1 MKTFASILSAAL
13 LLWSAAACSPAG
25 EQSAPVSDPP
35 HLEKRGEATQLIVK
49 GKPFLALSGELAG
62 SSATSALYMEQFWP
76 KFREAGLNTLLAT
89 VYWEQLEPE
98 EGKYDFSRVDDM
110 IRQARA
116 NDMHLVFLW
125 FASWKNG
132 ITSHIPLWMKENQQ
146 KYALAET
153 AAGKSVSILS
163 TFCEANRDADA
174 RAFAALLGHIREVD
188 AAQQTVLMIQIENEM
203 GLHGDTRDHCAA
215 AEKAF
220 SGPVPAAL
228 TEYLVKNRETLLPE
242 TRTAWE
248 KAGAR
253 TSGNWEE
260 IFGKGDY
267 TDELFMAW
275 HYASYIEKV
284 AAAGKAAYPIPFFVN
299 AWLVQPEDR
308 HPGTY
313 PSGGP
318 QAQNHDLWRA
328 AAPSVDI
335 LSPDMYLA
343 DFPGILRRY
352 MRGGNPGFIPES
364 RDGLKGASNA
374 AFLFGEMRGIGY
386 SPMGVERLIQRE
398 NFAPL
403 TDFYRTVER
412 MMDPITEHQA
422 AGTIRASWLNGDDPA
437 ASYKAGDYIPI
448 ITSET
453 LQMGGYDICIQLNQA
468 VSRFS
473 QSPLYC
479 GYAMVMQESDN
490 EFTVIGSNV
499 SVAFKPSDGKGFTG
513 LGRVAEMVWHDGAWE
528 VSRWLNGDDVQLR
541 YDILQSIDEGFSSQ
555 GLRFSGA
562 SPQVI
567 RVRLYHY
574 D

>member
-1 MKTFASILSAAL
+1 MRSIHLAILAAAC
-13 LLWSAAACSPAG
+13 LWGAAACSPAPQAQ
-25 EQSAPVSDPP
+25 EPVSDPP
-35 HLEKRGEATQLIVK
+35 HLERRGEATQLIVH
-49 GKPFLALSGELAG
+49 GKPFLALAGELAG
-62 SSATSALYMEQFWP
+62 SSATSARYMEPFWP
-76 KFREAGLNTLLAT
+76 EFRKAGLNTLLAT

-98 EGKYDFSRVDDM
+98 EGKFDFTRVDDL
-110 IRQARA
+110 IREARK

-132 ITSHIPLWMKENQQ
+132 MTSHIPLWMKENQQ

-153 AAGKSVSILS
+153 KEGKSVSILS

-188 AAQQTVLMIQIENEM
+188 AREQTVLMIQIENEM
-203 GLHGDTRDHCAA
+203 GLHGNTRDHSAA
-215 AEKAF
+215 AEAAF
-220 SGPVPAAL
+220 NGPVPAQL
-228 TEYLVKNRETLLPE
+228 TDYLAKNRANLIPE
-242 TRTAWE
+242 FREAWE

-253 TSGNWEE
+253 TSGTWEQV
-260 IFGKGDY
+260 FGKGDY

-284 AAAGKAAYPIPFFVN
+284 AAAGKEAYPIPYFVN

-318 QAQNHDLWRA
+318 QAQNHDIWRC
-328 AAPSVDI
+328 AAPHVDI

-386 SPMGVERLIQRE
+386 SPMGVERMLERE
-398 NFAPL
+398 SFVPMGA
-403 TDFYRTVER
+403 FYKTMER
-412 MMDPITEHQA
+412 MMDKVTEHQA
-422 AGTIRASWLNGDDPA
+422 AGTIRAAWLNGDDPA

-448 ITSET
+448 ITEKT
-453 LQMGGYDICIQLNQA
+453 LRMGDYDVVVKLNTA
-468 VSRFS
+468 TRFN
-473 QSPLYC
+473 QTPNFA
-479 GYAMVMQESDN
+479 GYAMVMQDSAK
-490 EFTVIGSNV
+490 EFTVVGANV
-499 SVAFKPSDGKGFTG
+499 SVAFKPADGKGFTG
-513 LGRVAEMVWHDGAWE
+513 LGRVEEMVWNGEAWE
-528 VSRWLNGDDVQLR
+528 ASRWLNGDDVQLR

-555 GLRFSGA
+555 GLRFTGT

-567 RVRLYHY
+567 KVRLYHY

>member
-1 MKTFASILSAAL
+1 MRSIHLAILAAAC
-13 LLWSAAACSPAG
+13 LWGAAACSPAPQAQ
-25 EQSAPVSDPP
+25 EPVSDPP
-35 HLEKRGEATQLIVK
+35 HLERRGEATQLIVH
-49 GKPFLALSGELAG
+49 GKPFLALAGELAG
-62 SSATSALYMEQFWP
+62 SSATSARYMEPFWP
-76 KFREAGLNTLLAT
+76 EFRKAGLNTLLAT

-98 EGKYDFSRVDDM
+98 EGKFDFTRVDDL
-110 IRQARA
+110 IREARK

-132 ITSHIPLWMKENQQ
+132 MTSHIPLWMKENQQ

-153 AAGKSVSILS
+153 KEGKSVSILS

-188 AAQQTVLMIQIENEM
+188 AREQTVLMIQIENEM
-203 GLHGDTRDHCAA
+203 GLHGNTRDHSAA
-215 AEKAF
+215 AEAAF
-220 SGPVPAAL
+220 NGPVPAQL
-228 TEYLVKNRETLLPE
+228 TDYLTKNRANLIPE
-242 TRTAWE
+242 FREAWE

-253 TSGNWEE
+253 TSGTWEQV
-260 IFGKGDY
+260 FGKGDY

-284 AAAGKAAYPIPFFVN
+284 AAAGKEAYPIPYFVN

-318 QAQNHDLWRA
+318 QAQNHDIWRC
-328 AAPSVDI
+328 AAPHVDI

-386 SPMGVERLIQRE
+386 SPMGVERMLERE
-398 NFAPL
+398 SFVPMGE
-403 TDFYRTVER
+403 FYKTMER
-412 MMDPITEHQA
+412 MMDKVTEHQA
-422 AGTIRASWLNGDDPA
+422 AGTIRAAWLNGDDPA

-448 ITSET
+448 ITEKT
-453 LQMGGYDICIQLNQA
+453 LRMGDYDVVVKLNTA
-468 VSRFS
+468 TRFN
-473 QSPLYC
+473 QTPNFA
-479 GYAMVMQESDN
+479 GYAMVMQDSAK
-490 EFTVIGSNV
+490 EFTVVGANV
-499 SVAFKPSDGKGFTG
+499 SVAFKPADGKGFTG
-513 LGRVAEMVWHDGAWE
+513 LGRVEEMVWNGEAWE
-528 VSRWLNGDDVQLR
+528 ASRWLNGDDVQLR

-555 GLRFSGA
+555 GLRFTGT

-567 RVRLYHY
+567 KVRLYHY

>member
-1 MKTFASILSAAL
+1 MRSIHLAVLTAAC
-13 LLWSAAACSPAG
+13 LWGAAACSPAPQAQ
-25 EQSAPVSDPP
+25 EPVSDPP
-35 HLEKRGEATQLIVK
+35 HLERRGEATQLIVH
-49 GKPFLALSGELAG
+49 GKPFLALAGELAG
-62 SSATSALYMEQFWP
+62 SSATSARYMEPFWP
-76 KFREAGLNTLLAT
+76 EFRKAGLNTLLAT

-98 EGKYDFSRVDDM
+98 EGKFDFTRVDDL
-110 IRQARA
+110 IREARK

-132 ITSHIPLWMKENQQ
+132 MTSHIPLWMKENQQ

-153 AAGKSVSILS
+153 KEGKSVSILS

-188 AAQQTVLMIQIENEM
+188 AREQTVLMIQIENEM
-203 GLHGDTRDHCAA
+203 GLHGNTRDHSAA
-215 AEKAF
+215 AEAAF
-220 SGPVPAAL
+220 NGPVPAQL
-228 TEYLVKNRETLLPE
+228 TDYLTKNRANLIPE
-242 TRTAWE
+242 FREAWE

-253 TSGNWEE
+253 TSGTWEQV
-260 IFGKGDY
+260 FGKGDY

-284 AAAGKAAYPIPFFVN
+284 AAAGKEAYPIPYFVN

-318 QAQNHDLWRA
+318 QAQNHDIWRC
-328 AAPSVDI
+328 AAPHVDI

-352 MRGGNPGFIPES
+352 MRGGNPGFIPEP

-386 SPMGVERLIQRE
+386 SPMGVERMLERE
-398 NFAPL
+398 SFVPMGA
-403 TDFYRTVER
+403 FYKTMER
-412 MMDPITEHQA
+412 MMDKVTEHQA
-422 AGTIRASWLNGDDPA
+422 AGTIRAAWLNGDDPA

-448 ITSET
+448 ITEKT
-453 LQMGGYDICIQLNQA
+453 LRMGDYDVVVKLNTA
-468 VSRFS
+468 TRFN
-473 QSPLYC
+473 QTPNFA
-479 GYAMVMQESDN
+479 GYAMVMQDSAK
-490 EFTVIGSNV
+490 EFTVVGANV
-499 SVAFKPSDGKGFTG
+499 SVAFKPADGKGFTG
-513 LGRVAEMVWHDGAWE
+513 LGRVEEMVWNGEAWE
-528 VSRWLNGDDVQLR
+528 AARWLNGDDVQLR

-555 GLRFSGA
+555 GLRFTA
-562 SPQVI
+562 TSPQVI
-567 RVRLYHY
+567 KVRLYHY

>member
-1 MKTFASILSAAL
+1 MKSIPSVILTAAAL
-13 LLWSAAACSPAG
+13 CLAAACNPAPQTQ
-25 EQSAPVSDPP
+25 EPAFEPP
-35 HLEKRGEATQLIVK
+35 HLEQRGQATQLIVK
-49 GKPFLALSGELAG
+49 GRPFLALSGELAG

-76 KFREAGLNTLLAT
+76 GFRQAGLNTLLAT

-98 EGKYDFSRVDDM
+98 EGKFDFTRVDDM
-110 IRQARA
+110 IREARK

-132 ITSHIPLWMKENQQ
+132 MTSHIPLWMKENQQ

-153 AAGKSVSILS
+153 AEGKSVSILS

-188 AAQQTVLMIQIENEM
+188 AQEQTVLMIQIENEM
-203 GLHGDTRDHCAA
+203 GLHGNTRDHSAA
-215 AEKAF
+215 AEAAF

-228 TEYLVKNRETLLPE
+228 IDYMVKNRDRLIPE
-242 TRTAWE
+242 FRAAWE

-253 TSGNWEE
+253 TAGNWEQV
-260 IFGKGDY
+260 FGKGDY

-284 AAAGKAAYPIPFFVN
+284 AAAGKEAYPIPYFVN

-318 QAQNHDLWRA
+318 QAQNHDVWRC
-328 AAPSVDI
+328 AAPHVDI

-386 SPMGVERLIQRE
+386 SPMGVERMLERE
-398 NFAPL
+398 SFVPL
-403 TDFYRTVER
+403 KEFYQTVER
-412 MMDPITEHQA
+412 MMDKVTDHQA
-422 AGTIRASWLNGDDPA
+422 AGTIRAVWLNGDDPA

-448 ITSET
+448 ITDET
-453 LQMGGYDICIQLNQA
+453 IRMGDYDIKVTLNTA
-468 VSRFS
+468 TRFNTAPNYS
-473 QSPLYC
+473 
-479 GYAMVMQESDN
+479 GYAMVMQDSPN
-490 EFTVIGSNV
+490 EFTVVGANV
-499 SVAFKPSDGKGFTG
+499 SVAFKPADGKGFTG
-513 LGRVAEMVWHDGAWE
+513 LGRVEERVWQDGAWE
-528 VSRWLNGDDVQLR
+528 TSRWLNGDDVQLR

-555 GLRFSGA
+555 GLRFNGT

-567 RVRLYHY
+567 KVRLYHY

>member
-1 MKTFASILSAAL
+1 MKSIRLFVLTAVC
-13 LLWSAAACSPAG
+13 LWAAAACNP
-25 EQSAPVSDPP
+25 APVSQEPAAEPP
-35 HLEKRGEATQLIVK
+35 HLERRGEATQLIVK

-62 SSATSALYMEQFWP
+62 SSATSARYMEQFWP
-76 KFREAGLNTLLAT
+76 EFRKAGLNTLLAT

-98 EGKYDFSRVDDM
+98 EGKFDFTRVDDM
-110 IRQARA
+110 IREARK

-188 AAQQTVLMIQIENEM
+188 AQEQTVLMIQIENEM
-203 GLHGDTRDHCAA
+203 GLHGNTRDHSAA
-215 AEKAF
+215 AEAAF
-220 SGPVPAAL
+220 NGPVPAAL
-228 TEYLVKNRETLLPE
+228 TEYMVQNRERLIPE
-242 TRTAWE
+242 FREAWE

-253 TSGNWEE
+253 TSGNWEQV
-260 IFGKGDY
+260 FGKGDY

-284 AAAGKAAYPIPFFVN
+284 AAAGKEAYPIPFFVN
-299 AWLVQPEDR
+299 AWLVQPEDI

-318 QAQNHDLWRA
+318 QAQNHDVWRC
-328 AAPSVDI
+328 AAPHVDI

-386 SPMGVERLIQRE
+386 SPMGVERMLERE
-398 NFAPL
+398 SFVPL
-403 TDFYRTVER
+403 REFYQTMER
-412 MMDPITEHQA
+412 MMDKVTDHQA
-422 AGTIRASWLNGDDPA
+422 AGTIRAVWLNGDDPA

-448 ITSET
+448 ITEKT
-453 LQMGGYDICIQLNQA
+453 IRMGDYDILVKLNTATRFNQA
-468 VSRFS
+468 AN
-473 QSPLYC
+473 YA
-479 GYAMVMQESDN
+479 GYAMVMQDSAN
-490 EFTVIGSNV
+490 EFTLVGGNV
-499 SVAFKPSDGKGFTG
+499 SVAFKPADGKGFTG
-513 LGRVAEMVWHDGAWE
+513 LGRVEEQVWADGAWE
-528 VSRWLNGDDVQLR
+528 TSRWLNGDDVQLR

-555 GLRFSGA
+555 GLRFNGT

-567 RVRLYHY
+567 KVRLYHY

>member
-1 MKTFASILSAAL
+1 MQRTTLAIL
-13 LLWSAAACSPAG
+13 AAACLWGAAACGPAP
-25 EQSAPVSDPP
+25 ETLAPAADPP
-35 HLEKRGEATQLIVK
+35 HLEKRGEATQLIVH
-49 GKPFLALSGELAG
+49 GQPFLALAGELAG
-62 SSATSALYMEQFWP
+62 SSATSARYMEPFWP
-76 KFREAGLNTLLAT
+76 EFRKAGLNTLLAT

-98 EGKYDFSRVDDM
+98 EGKYDFTRVDDL
-110 IRQARA
+110 IHQARA

-188 AAQQTVLMIQIENEM
+188 AQQQTVLMIQIENEM
-203 GLHGDTRDHCAA
+203 GLHGNTRDHSAA
-215 AEKAF
+215 AEAAF

-228 TEYLVKNRETLLPE
+228 TDYLVQNRERLIPE
-242 TRTAWE
+242 FREAWE

-253 TSGNWEE
+253 TSGNWEQV
-260 IFGKGDY
+260 FGKGDY

-284 AAAGKAAYPIPFFVN
+284 AAAGKEAYPIPFFVN
-299 AWLVQPEDR
+299 AWLVQPEDI

-318 QAQNHDLWRA
+318 QAQNHDVWRC
-328 AAPSVDI
+328 AAPHVDI

-352 MRGGNPGFIPES
+352 MRSGNPGFIPES

-386 SPMGVERLIQRE
+386 SPMGVERMLQRDS
-398 NFAPL
+398 FVPL
-403 TDFYRTVER
+403 KEFYQTVEH
-412 MMDPITEHQA
+412 MMGKITDHQA
-422 AGTIRASWLNGDDPA
+422 AGTIRAVWLNGDDPA

-448 ITSET
+448 ITEKT
-453 LQMGGYDICIQLNQA
+453 IRMGDYDILVKLYTATRFNQA
-468 VSRFS
+468 AN
-473 QSPLYC
+473 YT
-479 GYAMVMQESDN
+479 GYAMVMQDAAN
-490 EFTVIGSNV
+490 EFTLVGGNV
-499 SVAFKPSDGKGFTG
+499 SVAFKPADGKGFTG
-513 LGRVAEMVWHDGAWE
+513 LGRVEEMVWADGAWE
-528 VSRWLNGDDVQLR
+528 ASRWLNGDDVQLR

-555 GLRFSGA
+555 GLRFNGT

-567 RVRLYHY
+567 KVRLYHY

>member
-1 MKTFASILSAAL
+1 MRRITLCFLGAAC
-13 LLWSAAACSPAG
+13 LWGIAACS
-25 EQSAPVSDPP
+25 SAPVVQENLTEPP
-35 HLEKRGEATQLIVK
+35 HLEQRGEATQLIVH

-76 KFREAGLNTLLAT
+76 EFRKAGLNTLLAT

-98 EGKYDFSRVDDM
+98 EGKFDFTRVDDL

-132 ITSHIPLWMKENQQ
+132 MTSHIPLWMKENQQ

-188 AAQQTVLMIQIENEM
+188 AREQTVIMIQIENEM
-203 GLHGDTRDHCAA
+203 GLHGNTRDHSAA
-215 AEKAF
+215 AEAAF
-220 SGPVPAAL
+220 SGPVPAQLIDYMVA
-228 TEYLVKNRETLLPE
+228 NRDRLIPE
-242 TRTAWE
+242 FRTAWE

-253 TSGNWEE
+253 TSGNWEQV
-260 IFGKGDY
+260 FGKGDY

-284 AAAGKAAYPIPFFVN
+284 AAAGKEAYPIPYFVN
-299 AWLVQPEDR
+299 AWLVQPEDI

-318 QAQNHDLWRA
+318 QAQNHDVWRC
-328 AAPSVDI
+328 AAPHVDI
-335 LSPDMYLA
+335 LAPDMYLA

-352 MRGGNPGFIPES
+352 MRGGNPGFVPES

-374 AFLFGEMRGIGY
+374 AFLLGEMRGIGY
-386 SPMGVERLIQRE
+386 SPMGVERMLQRE
-398 NFAPL
+398 SFVPFGE
-403 TDFYRTVER
+403 FYRIVER
-412 MMDPITEHQA
+412 MMDTITEHQA
-422 AGTIRASWLNGDDPA
+422 AGTIRAAWLNGEDPT
-437 ASYKAGDYIPI
+437 ASYKAGDYVPI
-448 ITSET
+448 VTTET
-453 LQMGGYDICIQLNQA
+453 LRMGGQDVVVTLNSP
-468 VSRFS
+468 VTRFGTN
-473 QSPLYC
+473 PNYC

-490 EFTVIGSNV
+490 EFTVVGANV
-499 SVAFKPSDGKGFTG
+499 SVAFKPADGKGFTG
-513 LGRVAEMVWHDGAWE
+513 LGRVEEKVWVDGAWQT
-528 VSRWLNGDDVQLR
+528 SRWLNGDDVQLR

-555 GLRFSGA
+555 GLRFSAA

>member
-1 MKTFASILSAAL
+1 MKSIHLAILAAAC
-13 LLWSAAACSPAG
+13 LWGAAACSPAPQAQ
-25 EQSAPVSDPP
+25 EPVSDPP
-35 HLEKRGEATQLIVK
+35 HLERRGEATQLIVH
-49 GKPFLALSGELAG
+49 GKPFLALAGELAG
-62 SSATSALYMEQFWP
+62 SSATSARYMEPFWP
-76 KFREAGLNTLLAT
+76 EFRKAGLNTLLAT

-98 EGKYDFSRVDDM
+98 EGKFDFTRVDDL
-110 IRQARA
+110 IREARK

-132 ITSHIPLWMKENQQ
+132 MTSHIPLWMKENQQ

-153 AAGKSVSILS
+153 KEGKSVSILS

-188 AAQQTVLMIQIENEM
+188 AREQTVLMIQIENEM
-203 GLHGDTRDHCAA
+203 GLHGNTRDHSAA
-215 AEKAF
+215 AEAAF
-220 SGPVPAAL
+220 NGPVPAQL
-228 TEYLVKNRETLLPE
+228 TDYLVKNRANLIPE
-242 TRTAWE
+242 FREAWE

-253 TSGNWEE
+253 TSGTWEQV
-260 IFGKGDY
+260 FGKGDY

-284 AAAGKAAYPIPFFVN
+284 AAAGKEAYPIPYFVN

-318 QAQNHDLWRA
+318 QAQNHDIWRC
-328 AAPSVDI
+328 AAPHVDI

-386 SPMGVERLIQRE
+386 SPMGVERMLERE
-398 NFAPL
+398 SFVPMGE
-403 TDFYRTVER
+403 FYKTMER
-412 MMDPITEHQA
+412 MMDKVTEHQA
-422 AGTIRASWLNGDDPA
+422 AGTIRAAWLNGDDPA

-448 ITSET
+448 ITEKT
-453 LQMGGYDICIQLNQA
+453 LRMGDYDVVVKLNTA
-468 VSRFS
+468 TRFN
-473 QSPLYC
+473 QTPNFA
-479 GYAMVMQESDN
+479 GYAMVMQDSAK
-490 EFTVIGSNV
+490 EFTVVGANV
-499 SVAFKPSDGKGFTG
+499 SVAFKPADGKGFTG
-513 LGRVAEMVWHDGAWE
+513 LGRVEEMVWNGEAWE
-528 VSRWLNGDDVQLR
+528 ASRWLNGDDVQLR

-555 GLRFSGA
+555 GLRFTA
-562 SPQVI
+562 TSPQVI
-567 RVRLYHY
+567 KVRLYHY

>member
-1 MKTFASILSAAL
+1 MRSIHLAILAAAC
-13 LLWSAAACSPAG
+13 LWGAAACSPAPQAQ
-25 EQSAPVSDPP
+25 EPVSDPP
-35 HLEKRGEATQLIVK
+35 HLERRGEATQLIVH
-49 GKPFLALSGELAG
+49 GKPFLALAGELAG
-62 SSATSALYMEQFWP
+62 SSATSARYMEPFWP
-76 KFREAGLNTLLAT
+76 EFRKAGLNTLLAT

-98 EGKYDFSRVDDM
+98 EGKFDFTRVDDL
-110 IRQARA
+110 IREARK

-132 ITSHIPLWMKENQQ
+132 MTSHIPLWMKENQQ

-153 AAGKSVSILS
+153 KEGKSVSILS

-188 AAQQTVLMIQIENEM
+188 AREQTVLMIQIENEM
-203 GLHGDTRDHCAA
+203 GLHGNTRDHSAA
-215 AEKAF
+215 AEAAF
-220 SGPVPAAL
+220 NGPVPAQL
-228 TEYLVKNRETLLPE
+228 TDYLTKNRANLIPE
-242 TRTAWE
+242 FREAWE

-253 TSGNWEE
+253 TSGTWEQV
-260 IFGKGDY
+260 FGKGDY

-284 AAAGKAAYPIPFFVN
+284 AAAGKEAYPIPYFVN

-318 QAQNHDLWRA
+318 QAQNHDIWRC
-328 AAPSVDI
+328 AAPHVDI

-386 SPMGVERLIQRE
+386 SPMGVERMLERE
-398 NFAPL
+398 SFVPMGE
-403 TDFYRTVER
+403 FYKTMER
-412 MMDPITEHQA
+412 MMDKVTEHQA
-422 AGTIRASWLNGDDPA
+422 AGTIRAAWLNGDDPA

-448 ITSET
+448 ITEKT
-453 LQMGGYDICIQLNQA
+453 LRMGDYDVVVKLNTA
-468 VSRFS
+468 TRFN
-473 QSPLYC
+473 QTPNFA
-479 GYAMVMQESDN
+479 GYAMVMQDSAK
-490 EFTVIGSNV
+490 EFTVVGANV
-499 SVAFKPSDGKGFTG
+499 SVAFKPADGKGFTG
-513 LGRVAEMVWHDGAWE
+513 LGRVEEMVWNGEAWE
-528 VSRWLNGDDVQLR
+528 ASRWLNGDDVQLR

-555 GLRFSGA
+555 GLRFTA
-562 SPQVI
+562 TSPQVI
-567 RVRLYHY
+567 KVRLYHY

>member
-1 MKTFASILSAAL
+1 MRSIHLAVLAAAC
-13 LLWSAAACSPAG
+13 LWGAAACSPAPQAQ
-25 EQSAPVSDPP
+25 EPVSDPP
-35 HLEKRGEATQLIVK
+35 HLERRGEATQLIVH
-49 GKPFLALSGELAG
+49 GKPFLALAGELAG
-62 SSATSALYMEQFWP
+62 SSATSARYMEPFWP
-76 KFREAGLNTLLAT
+76 EFRKAGLNTLLAT

-98 EGKYDFSRVDDM
+98 EGKFDFTRVDDL
-110 IRQARA
+110 IREARK

-132 ITSHIPLWMKENQQ
+132 MTSHIPLWMKENQQ

-153 AAGKSVSILS
+153 KEGKSVSILS

-188 AAQQTVLMIQIENEM
+188 AREQTVLMIQIENEM
-203 GLHGDTRDHCAA
+203 GLHGNTRDHSAA
-215 AEKAF
+215 AEAAF
-220 SGPVPAAL
+220 NGPVPAQL
-228 TEYLVKNRETLLPE
+228 TDYLAKNRANLIPE
-242 TRTAWE
+242 FREAWE

-253 TSGNWEE
+253 TSGTWEQV
-260 IFGKGDY
+260 FGKGDY

-284 AAAGKAAYPIPFFVN
+284 AAAGKEAYPIPYFVN

-318 QAQNHDLWRA
+318 QAQNHDIWRC
-328 AAPSVDI
+328 AAPHVDI

-386 SPMGVERLIQRE
+386 SPMGVERMLERE
-398 NFAPL
+398 SFVPMGE
-403 TDFYRTVER
+403 FYKTMER
-412 MMDPITEHQA
+412 MMDKVTEHQA
-422 AGTIRASWLNGDDPA
+422 AGTIRAAWLNGDDPA

-448 ITSET
+448 ITEKT
-453 LQMGGYDICIQLNQA
+453 LRMGDYDVVVKLNTA
-468 VSRFS
+468 TRFN
-473 QSPLYC
+473 QTPNFA
-479 GYAMVMQESDN
+479 GYAMVMQDSAK
-490 EFTVIGSNV
+490 EFTVVGANV
-499 SVAFKPSDGKGFTG
+499 SVAFKPADGKGFTG
-513 LGRVAEMVWHDGAWE
+513 LGRVEEMVWNGEAWE
-528 VSRWLNGDDVQLR
+528 ASRWLNGDDVQLR

-555 GLRFSGA
+555 GLRFTGT

-567 RVRLYHY
+567 KVRLYHY

>member
-1 MKTFASILSAAL
+1 MRSIHLAILAAAC
-13 LLWSAAACSPAG
+13 LWGAAACSPAPQAQ
-25 EQSAPVSDPP
+25 EPVSDPP
-35 HLEKRGEATQLIVK
+35 HLERRGEATQLIVH
-49 GKPFLALSGELAG
+49 GKPFLALAGELAG
-62 SSATSALYMEQFWP
+62 SSATSARYMEPFWP
-76 KFREAGLNTLLAT
+76 EFRKAGLNTLLAT

-98 EGKYDFSRVDDM
+98 EGKFDFTRVDDL
-110 IRQARA
+110 IREARK

-132 ITSHIPLWMKENQQ
+132 MTSHIPLWMKENQQ

-153 AAGKSVSILS
+153 KEGKSVSILS

-188 AAQQTVLMIQIENEM
+188 AREQTVLMIQIENEM
-203 GLHGDTRDHCAA
+203 GLHGNTRDHSAA
-215 AEKAF
+215 AEAAF
-220 SGPVPAAL
+220 NGPVPAQL
-228 TEYLVKNRETLLPE
+228 TDYLVKNRANLIPE
-242 TRTAWE
+242 FREAWE

-253 TSGNWEE
+253 TSGTWEQV
-260 IFGKGDY
+260 FGKGDY

-284 AAAGKAAYPIPFFVN
+284 AAAGKEAYPIPYFVN

-318 QAQNHDLWRA
+318 QAQNHDIWRC
-328 AAPSVDI
+328 AAPHVDI

-386 SPMGVERLIQRE
+386 SPMGVERMLERE
-398 NFAPL
+398 SFVPMGE
-403 TDFYRTVER
+403 FYKTMER
-412 MMDPITEHQA
+412 MMDKVTEHQA
-422 AGTIRASWLNGDDPA
+422 AGTIRAAWLNGDDPA

-448 ITSET
+448 ITEKT
-453 LQMGGYDICIQLNQA
+453 LRMGDYDVVVKLNTA
-468 VSRFS
+468 TRFN
-473 QSPLYC
+473 QTPNFA
-479 GYAMVMQESDN
+479 GYAMVMQDSAK
-490 EFTVIGSNV
+490 EFTVVGANV
-499 SVAFKPSDGKGFTG
+499 SVAFKPADGKGFTG
-513 LGRVAEMVWHDGAWE
+513 LGRVEEMVWNGEAWE
-528 VSRWLNGDDVQLR
+528 ASRWLNGDDVQLR

-555 GLRFSGA
+555 GLRFTA
-562 SPQVI
+562 TSPQVI
-567 RVRLYHY
+567 KVRLYHY

>member
-1 MKTFASILSAAL
+1 MKSIHLAILAAAC
-13 LLWSAAACSPAG
+13 LWGAAACSPAPQAQ
-25 EQSAPVSDPP
+25 EPVSDPP
-35 HLEKRGEATQLIVK
+35 HLERRGEATQLIVH
-49 GKPFLALSGELAG
+49 GKPFLALAGELAG
-62 SSATSALYMEQFWP
+62 SSATSARYMEPFWP
-76 KFREAGLNTLLAT
+76 EFRKAGLNTLLAT

-98 EGKYDFSRVDDM
+98 EGKFDFTRVDDL
-110 IRQARA
+110 IREARK

-132 ITSHIPLWMKENQQ
+132 MTSHIPLWMKENQQ

-153 AAGKSVSILS
+153 KEGKSVSILS

-188 AAQQTVLMIQIENEM
+188 AREQTVLMIQIENEM
-203 GLHGDTRDHCAA
+203 GLHGNTRDHSAA
-215 AEKAF
+215 AEAAF
-220 SGPVPAAL
+220 NGPVPAQL
-228 TEYLVKNRETLLPE
+228 TDYLVKNRANLIPE
-242 TRTAWE
+242 FREAWE

-253 TSGNWEE
+253 TSGTWEQV
-260 IFGKGDY
+260 FGKGDY

-284 AAAGKAAYPIPFFVN
+284 AAAGKEAYPIPYFVN

-318 QAQNHDLWRA
+318 QAQNHDIWRC
-328 AAPSVDI
+328 AAPHVDI

-386 SPMGVERLIQRE
+386 SPMGVERMLERE
-398 NFAPL
+398 SFVPMGE
-403 TDFYRTVER
+403 FYKTMER
-412 MMDPITEHQA
+412 MMDKVTEHQA
-422 AGTIRASWLNGDDPA
+422 AGTIRAAWLNGDDPA

-448 ITSET
+448 ITEKT
-453 LQMGGYDICIQLNQA
+453 LRMGDYDVVVKLNTA
-468 VSRFS
+468 TRFN
-473 QSPLYC
+473 QTPNFA
-479 GYAMVMQESDN
+479 GYAMVMQDSAK
-490 EFTVIGSNV
+490 EFTVVGANV
-499 SVAFKPSDGKGFTG
+499 SVAFKPADGKGFTG
-513 LGRVAEMVWHDGAWE
+513 LGRVEEMVWNGEAWE
-528 VSRWLNGDDVQLR
+528 ASRWLNGDDVQLR
-541 YDILQSIDEGFSSQ
+541 YDNLQSIDEGFSSQ
-555 GLRFSGA
+555 GLRFTA
-562 SPQVI
+562 TSPQVI
-567 RVRLYHY
+567 KVRLYHY

>member
-1 MKTFASILSAAL
+1 MRSIHLAILAAAC
-13 LLWSAAACSPAG
+13 LWGAAACSPAPQAQ
-25 EQSAPVSDPP
+25 EPVSDPP
-35 HLEKRGEATQLIVK
+35 HLERRGEATQLIVH
-49 GKPFLALSGELAG
+49 GKPFLALAGELAG
-62 SSATSALYMEQFWP
+62 SSATSARYMEPFWP
-76 KFREAGLNTLLAT
+76 EFRKAGLNTLLAT

-98 EGKYDFSRVDDM
+98 EGKFDFTRVDDL
-110 IRQARA
+110 IREARK
-116 NDMHLVFLW
+116 NDIHLVFLW

-132 ITSHIPLWMKENQQ
+132 MTSHIPLWMKENQQ

-153 AAGKSVSILS
+153 KEGKSVSILS

-174 RAFAALLGHIREVD
+174 RAFAAPLGHIREVD
-188 AAQQTVLMIQIENEM
+188 AREQTVLMIQIENEM
-203 GLHGDTRDHCAA
+203 GLHGNTRDHSAA
-215 AEKAF
+215 AEAAF
-220 SGPVPAAL
+220 NGPVPAQL
-228 TEYLVKNRETLLPE
+228 TDYLVKNRANLIPE
-242 TRTAWE
+242 FREAWE

-253 TSGNWEE
+253 TSGTWEQV
-260 IFGKGDY
+260 FGKGDY

-284 AAAGKAAYPIPFFVN
+284 AAAGKEACPIPYFVN

-318 QAQNHDLWRA
+318 QAQNHDIWRC
-328 AAPSVDI
+328 AAPHVDI

-386 SPMGVERLIQRE
+386 SPMGVERMLERE
-398 NFAPL
+398 SFVPMGE
-403 TDFYRTVER
+403 FYKTMER
-412 MMDPITEHQA
+412 MMDKVTEHQA
-422 AGTIRASWLNGDDPA
+422 AGTIRAAWLNGDDPA

-448 ITSET
+448 ITEKT
-453 LQMGGYDICIQLNQA
+453 LRMGDYDVVVKLNTA
-468 VSRFS
+468 TRFN
-473 QSPLYC
+473 QTPNFA
-479 GYAMVMQESDN
+479 GYAMVMQDSAK
-490 EFTVIGSNV
+490 EFTVVGANV
-499 SVAFKPSDGKGFTG
+499 SVAFKPADGKGFTG
-513 LGRVAEMVWHDGAWE
+513 LGRVEEMVWNGETWE
-528 VSRWLNGDDVQLR
+528 ASRWLNGDDVQLR

-555 GLRFSGA
+555 GLRFTA
-562 SPQVI
+562 TSPQVI
-567 RVRLYHY
+567 KVRLYHY

>member
-1 MKTFASILSAAL
+1 MRSIHLAILAAAC
-13 LLWSAAACSPAG
+13 LWGAAACSPAPQAQ
-25 EQSAPVSDPP
+25 EPVSDPP
-35 HLEKRGEATQLIVK
+35 HLERRGEATQLIVH
-49 GKPFLALSGELAG
+49 GKPFLALAGELAG
-62 SSATSALYMEQFWP
+62 SSATSARYMEPFWP
-76 KFREAGLNTLLAT
+76 EFRKAGLNTLLAT

-98 EGKYDFSRVDDM
+98 EGKFDFTRVDDL
-110 IRQARA
+110 IREARK

-132 ITSHIPLWMKENQQ
+132 MTSHIPLWMKENQQ

-153 AAGKSVSILS
+153 KEGKSVSILS

-188 AAQQTVLMIQIENEM
+188 AREQTVLMIQIENEM
-203 GLHGDTRDHCAA
+203 GLHGNTRDHSAA
-215 AEKAF
+215 AEAAF
-220 SGPVPAAL
+220 NGPVPAQL
-228 TEYLVKNRETLLPE
+228 TDYLTKNRTNLIPE
-242 TRTAWE
+242 FREAWE

-253 TSGNWEE
+253 TSGSWEQV
-260 IFGKGDY
+260 FGKGDY

-284 AAAGKAAYPIPFFVN
+284 AAAGKEAYPIPYFVN

-318 QAQNHDLWRA
+318 QAQNHDIWRC
-328 AAPSVDI
+328 AAPHVDI

-386 SPMGVERLIQRE
+386 SPMGVERMLERE
-398 NFAPL
+398 SFVPMGE
-403 TDFYRTVER
+403 FYKTMER
-412 MMDPITEHQA
+412 MMDKVTEHQA
-422 AGTIRASWLNGDDPA
+422 AGTIRAAWLNGDDPA

-448 ITSET
+448 ITEKT
-453 LQMGGYDICIQLNQA
+453 LRMGDYDVVVKLNTA
-468 VSRFS
+468 TRFN
-473 QSPLYC
+473 QTPNFA
-479 GYAMVMQESDN
+479 GYAMVMQDSAK
-490 EFTVIGSNV
+490 EFTVVGANV
-499 SVAFKPSDGKGFTG
+499 SVAFKPADGKGFTG
-513 LGRVAEMVWHDGAWE
+513 LGRVEEMVWNGETWE
-528 VSRWLNGDDVQLR
+528 ASRWLNGDDVQLR

-555 GLRFSGA
+555 GLRFTA
-562 SPQVI
+562 TSPQVI
-567 RVRLYHY
+567 KVRLYHY

>member
-1 MKTFASILSAAL
+1 MRSIHLAILAAAC
-13 LLWSAAACSPAG
+13 LWGAAACSPAPQAQ
-25 EQSAPVSDPP
+25 EPVSDPP
-35 HLEKRGEATQLIVK
+35 HLERRGEATQLIVH
-49 GKPFLALSGELAG
+49 GKPFLALAGELAG
-62 SSATSALYMEQFWP
+62 SSATSARYMEPFWP
-76 KFREAGLNTLLAT
+76 EFRKAGLNTLLAT

-98 EGKYDFSRVDDM
+98 EGKFDFTRVDDL
-110 IRQARA
+110 IREARK

-132 ITSHIPLWMKENQQ
+132 MTSHIPLWMKENQQ

-153 AAGKSVSILS
+153 KEGKSVSILS

-188 AAQQTVLMIQIENEM
+188 AREQTVLMIQIENEM
-203 GLHGDTRDHCAA
+203 GLHGNTRDHSAA
-215 AEKAF
+215 AEAAF
-220 SGPVPAAL
+220 NGPVPAQL
-228 TEYLVKNRETLLPE
+228 TDYLTKNRANLIPE
-242 TRTAWE
+242 FREAWE

-253 TSGNWEE
+253 TSGTWEQV
-260 IFGKGDY
+260 FGKGDY

-284 AAAGKAAYPIPFFVN
+284 AAAGKEAYPIPYFVN

-318 QAQNHDLWRA
+318 QAQNHDVWRC
-328 AAPSVDI
+328 AAPHVDI

-386 SPMGVERLIQRE
+386 SPMGVERMLERE
-398 NFAPL
+398 SFVPL
-403 TDFYRTVER
+403 KEFYQTVER
-412 MMDPITEHQA
+412 MMDKVTDHQA
-422 AGTIRASWLNGDDPA
+422 AGTIRAVWLNGDDPA

-448 ITSET
+448 ITDET
-453 LQMGGYDICIQLNQA
+453 IRMGDYDIKVTLNTA
-468 VSRFS
+468 TRFNTA
-473 QSPLYC
+473 PNYA
-479 GYAMVMQESDN
+479 GYAMVMQDSPN
-490 EFTVIGSNV
+490 EFTVVGANV
-499 SVAFKPSDGKGFTG
+499 SVAFKPADGKGFTG
-513 LGRVAEMVWHDGAWE
+513 LGRVEERVWQDGAWE
-528 VSRWLNGDDVQLR
+528 TSRWLNGDDVQLR

-555 GLRFSGA
+555 GLRFNGT

-567 RVRLYHY
+567 KVRLYHY

>member
-1 MKTFASILSAAL
+1 M
-13 LLWSAAACSPAG
+13 WGAAACSPAPQAQ
-25 EQSAPVSDPP
+25 EPVSDPP
-35 HLEKRGEATQLIVK
+35 HLERRGEATQLIVH
-49 GKPFLALSGELAG
+49 GKPFLALAGELAG
-62 SSATSALYMEQFWP
+62 SSATSARYMEPFWP
-76 KFREAGLNTLLAT
+76 EFRKAGLNTLLAT

-98 EGKYDFSRVDDM
+98 EGKFDFTRVDDL
-110 IRQARA
+110 IREARK

-132 ITSHIPLWMKENQQ
+132 MTSHIPLWMKENQQ

-153 AAGKSVSILS
+153 KEGKSVSILS

-188 AAQQTVLMIQIENEM
+188 AREQTVLMIQIENEM
-203 GLHGDTRDHCAA
+203 GLHGNTRDHSAA
-215 AEKAF
+215 AEAAF
-220 SGPVPAAL
+220 NGPVPAQL
-228 TEYLVKNRETLLPE
+228 TDYLAKNRANLIPE
-242 TRTAWE
+242 FREAWE

-253 TSGNWEE
+253 TSGTWEQV
-260 IFGKGDY
+260 FGKGDY

-284 AAAGKAAYPIPFFVN
+284 AAAGKEAYPIPYFVN

-318 QAQNHDLWRA
+318 QAQNHDIWRC
-328 AAPSVDI
+328 AAPHVDI

-386 SPMGVERLIQRE
+386 SPMGVERMLERE
-398 NFAPL
+398 SFVPMGA
-403 TDFYRTVER
+403 FYKTMER
-412 MMDPITEHQA
+412 MMDKVTEHQA
-422 AGTIRASWLNGDDPA
+422 AGTIRAAWLNGDDPA

-448 ITSET
+448 ITEKT
-453 LQMGGYDICIQLNQA
+453 LRMGDYDVVVKLNTA
-468 VSRFS
+468 TRFN
-473 QSPLYC
+473 QTPNFA
-479 GYAMVMQESDN
+479 GYAMVMQDSAK
-490 EFTVIGSNV
+490 EFTVVGANV
-499 SVAFKPSDGKGFTG
+499 SVAFKPADGKGFTG
-513 LGRVAEMVWHDGAWE
+513 LGRVEEMVWNGEAWE
-528 VSRWLNGDDVQLR
+528 ASRWLNGDDVQLR

-555 GLRFSGA
+555 GLRFTA
-562 SPQVI
+562 TSPQVI
-567 RVRLYHY
+567 KVRLYHY

>member
-1 MKTFASILSAAL
+1 MRSIHLAILAAAC
-13 LLWSAAACSPAG
+13 LWGAAACSPAPQAQ
-25 EQSAPVSDPP
+25 EPVSDPP
-35 HLEKRGEATQLIVK
+35 HLERRGEATQLIVH
-49 GKPFLALSGELAG
+49 GKPFLALAGELAG
-62 SSATSALYMEQFWP
+62 SSATSARYMEPFWP
-76 KFREAGLNTLLAT
+76 EFRKAGLNTLLAT

-98 EGKYDFSRVDDM
+98 EGKFDFTRVDDL
-110 IRQARA
+110 IREARK

-132 ITSHIPLWMKENQQ
+132 MTSHIPLWMKENQQ

-153 AAGKSVSILS
+153 QEGKSVSILS

-188 AAQQTVLMIQIENEM
+188 AREQTVLMIQIETEM
-203 GLHGDTRDHCAA
+203 GLHGNTRDHSAA
-215 AEKAF
+215 AEAAF
-220 SGPVPAAL
+220 NGPVPAQL
-228 TEYLVKNRETLLPE
+228 TDYLTKNRANLIPE
-242 TRTAWE
+242 FREAWE

-253 TSGNWEE
+253 TSGTWEQV
-260 IFGKGDY
+260 FGKGDY

-284 AAAGKAAYPIPFFVN
+284 AAAGKEAYPIPYFVN

-318 QAQNHDLWRA
+318 QAQNHDIWRC
-328 AAPSVDI
+328 AAPHVDI

-386 SPMGVERLIQRE
+386 SPMGVERMLERE
-398 NFAPL
+398 SFIPMGA
-403 TDFYRTVER
+403 FYKTMER
-412 MMDPITEHQA
+412 MMDKVTEHQA
-422 AGTIRASWLNGDDPA
+422 AGTIRAAWLNGDDPA

-448 ITSET
+448 ITEKT
-453 LQMGGYDICIQLNQA
+453 LRMGDYDVVVKLNTA
-468 VSRFS
+468 TRFN
-473 QSPLYC
+473 QTPNFA
-479 GYAMVMQESDN
+479 GYAMVMQDSAK
-490 EFTVIGSNV
+490 EFTVVGANV
-499 SVAFKPSDGKGFTG
+499 SVAFKPADGKGFTG
-513 LGRVAEMVWHDGAWE
+513 LGRVEEMVWNGEAWE
-528 VSRWLNGDDVQLR
+528 ASRWLNGDDVQLR

-555 GLRFSGA
+555 GLRFTGT

-567 RVRLYHY
+567 KVRLYHY

>member
-1 MKTFASILSAAL
+1 MRSIHLAVLAAAC
-13 LLWSAAACSPAG
+13 LWGAAACSPAPQAQ
-25 EQSAPVSDPP
+25 EPVSDPP
-35 HLEKRGEATQLIVK
+35 HLERRGEATQLIVH
-49 GKPFLALSGELAG
+49 GKPFLALAGELAG
-62 SSATSALYMEQFWP
+62 SSATSARYMEPFWP
-76 KFREAGLNTLLAT
+76 EFRKAGLNTLLAT

-98 EGKYDFSRVDDM
+98 EGKFDFTRVDDL
-110 IRQARA
+110 IREARK

-132 ITSHIPLWMKENQQ
+132 MTSHIPLWMKENQQ

-153 AAGKSVSILS
+153 KEGKSVSILS

-188 AAQQTVLMIQIENEM
+188 AREQTVLMIQIENEM
-203 GLHGDTRDHCAA
+203 GLHGNTRDHSAA
-215 AEKAF
+215 AEAAF
-220 SGPVPAAL
+220 NGPVPAQL
-228 TEYLVKNRETLLPE
+228 TDYLVKNRANLIPE
-242 TRTAWE
+242 FREAWE

-253 TSGNWEE
+253 TSGTWEQV
-260 IFGKGDY
+260 FGKGDY

-284 AAAGKAAYPIPFFVN
+284 AAAGKEAYPIPYFVN

-318 QAQNHDLWRA
+318 QAQNHDIWRC
-328 AAPSVDI
+328 AAPHVDI
-335 LSPDMYLA
+335 RSPDMYLA

-386 SPMGVERLIQRE
+386 SPMGVERMLERE
-398 NFAPL
+398 SFVPMGA
-403 TDFYRTVER
+403 FYKTMER
-412 MMDPITEHQA
+412 MMDKVTEHQA
-422 AGTIRASWLNGDDPA
+422 AGTIRAAWLNGDDPA

-448 ITSET
+448 ITEKT
-453 LQMGGYDICIQLNQA
+453 LRMGDYDVVVKLNTA
-468 VSRFS
+468 TRFN
-473 QSPLYC
+473 QTPNFA
-479 GYAMVMQESDN
+479 GYAMVMQDSAK
-490 EFTVIGSNV
+490 EFTVVGANV
-499 SVAFKPSDGKGFTG
+499 SVAFKPADGKGFTG
-513 LGRVAEMVWHDGAWE
+513 LGRVEEMVWNGEAWE
-528 VSRWLNGDDVQLR
+528 ASRWLNGDDVQLR

-555 GLRFSGA
+555 GLRFTGT

-567 RVRLYHY
+567 KVRLYHY

>member
-1 MKTFASILSAAL
+1 MRSIHLAVL
-13 LLWSAAACSPAG
+13 AAACLWGAACSQAPQTQ
-25 EQSAPVSDPP
+25 EPVSDPP
-35 HLEKRGEATQLIVK
+35 HLEQRGEATQLIVH

-62 SSATSALYMEQFWP
+62 SSATSARYMEPFWP
-76 KFREAGLNTLLAT
+76 EFRKAGLNTLLAT

-98 EGKYDFSRVDDM
+98 EGKFDFTRVDDL
-110 IRQARA
+110 IREARK

-132 ITSHIPLWMKENQQ
+132 MTSHIPLWMKENQQ

-153 AAGKSVSILS
+153 KEGKSVSILS

-188 AAQQTVLMIQIENEM
+188 AREQTVLMIQIENEM
-203 GLHGDTRDHCAA
+203 GLHGNTRDHSAA
-215 AEKAF
+215 AEAAF
-220 SGPVPAAL
+220 NGPVPAQL
-228 TEYLVKNRETLLPE
+228 TDYLVKNRAKLIPE
-242 TRTAWE
+242 FREAWE

-253 TSGNWEE
+253 TSGTWEQV
-260 IFGKGDY
+260 FGKGDY

-284 AAAGKAAYPIPFFVN
+284 AAAGKEAYPIPFFVN

-318 QAQNHDLWRA
+318 QAQNHDVWRC
-328 AAPSVDI
+328 AAPHVDI

-386 SPMGVERLIQRE
+386 SPMGVERMLQRE
-398 NFAPL
+398 SFIPL
-403 TDFYRTVER
+403 GEFYKTLER
-412 MMDPITEHQA
+412 MMDQVTAHQA
-422 AGTIRASWLNGDDPA
+422 AGTIRAAWLNGDDPA

-448 ITSET
+448 ITEKT
-453 LQMGGYDICIQLNQA
+453 LRMGDYDVVVKLNTA
-468 VSRFS
+468 TRFN
-473 QSPLYC
+473 QTPNFA
-479 GYAMVMQESDN
+479 GYAMVMQDSDK
-490 EFTVIGSNV
+490 EFTVVGANV
-499 SVAFKPSDGKGFTG
+499 SVAFKPADGKGFTG
-513 LGRVAEMVWHDGAWE
+513 LGRVEEMVWNGEAWE
-528 VSRWLNGDDVQLR
+528 ASRWLNGDDVQLR

-555 GLRFSGA
+555 GLRFTA
-562 SPQVI
+562 TSPQVI
-567 RVRLYHY
+567 KVRLYHY

>member
-1 MKTFASILSAAL
+1 MRSIHLAILAAAC
-13 LLWSAAACSPAG
+13 LWGAAACSPAPQAQ
-25 EQSAPVSDPP
+25 EPVSDPP
-35 HLEKRGEATQLIVK
+35 HLERRGEATQLIVH
-49 GKPFLALSGELAG
+49 GKPFLALAGELAG
-62 SSATSALYMEQFWP
+62 SSATSARYMEPFWP
-76 KFREAGLNTLLAT
+76 EFRKAGLNTLLAT

-98 EGKYDFSRVDDM
+98 EGKFDFTRVDDL
-110 IRQARA
+110 IREARK

-132 ITSHIPLWMKENQQ
+132 MTSHIPLWMKENQQ

-153 AAGKSVSILS
+153 KEGKSVSILS

-188 AAQQTVLMIQIENEM
+188 AREQTVLMIQIENEM
-203 GLHGDTRDHCAA
+203 GLHGNTRDHSAA
-215 AEKAF
+215 AEAAF
-220 SGPVPAAL
+220 NGPVPAQL
-228 TEYLVKNRETLLPE
+228 TDYLAKNRANLIPE
-242 TRTAWE
+242 FREAWE

-253 TSGNWEE
+253 TSGTWEQV
-260 IFGKGDY
+260 FGKGDY

-284 AAAGKAAYPIPFFVN
+284 AAAGKEAYPIPYFVN

-318 QAQNHDLWRA
+318 QAQNHDIWRC
-328 AAPSVDI
+328 AAPHVDI

-386 SPMGVERLIQRE
+386 SPMGVERMLERE
-398 NFAPL
+398 SFVPMGA
-403 TDFYRTVER
+403 FYKTMER
-412 MMDPITEHQA
+412 MMDKVTEHQA
-422 AGTIRASWLNGDDPA
+422 AGTIRAAWLNGDDPA

-448 ITSET
+448 ITEKT
-453 LQMGGYDICIQLNQA
+453 LRMGDYDVVVTLNTA
-468 VSRFS
+468 TRFN
-473 QSPLYC
+473 QTPNFA
-479 GYAMVMQESDN
+479 GYAMVMQDSAK
-490 EFTVIGSNV
+490 EFTVVGANV
-499 SVAFKPSDGKGFTG
+499 SVAFKPADGKGFTG
-513 LGRVAEMVWHDGAWE
+513 LGRVEEMVWNGEAWE
-528 VSRWLNGDDVQLR
+528 ASRWLNGDDVQLR

-555 GLRFSGA
+555 GLRFTGT

-567 RVRLYHY
+567 KVRLYHY

>member
-1 MKTFASILSAAL
+1 MRSIHLAILAAAC
-13 LLWSAAACSPAG
+13 LWGAAACSPAPQAQ
-25 EQSAPVSDPP
+25 EPVSDPP
-35 HLEKRGEATQLIVK
+35 HLERRGEATQLIVH
-49 GKPFLALSGELAG
+49 GKPFLALAGELAG
-62 SSATSALYMEQFWP
+62 SSATSARYMEPFWP
-76 KFREAGLNTLLAT
+76 EFRKAGLNTLLAT

-98 EGKYDFSRVDDM
+98 EGKFDFTRVDDL
-110 IRQARA
+110 IREARK

-132 ITSHIPLWMKENQQ
+132 MTSHIPLWMKENQQ

-153 AAGKSVSILS
+153 KEGKSVSILS

-188 AAQQTVLMIQIENEM
+188 AREQTVLMIQIENEM
-203 GLHGDTRDHCAA
+203 GLHGNTRDHSAA
-215 AEKAF
+215 AEAAF
-220 SGPVPAAL
+220 NGPVPAQL
-228 TEYLVKNRETLLPE
+228 TDYLAKNRANLIPE
-242 TRTAWE
+242 FREAWE

-253 TSGNWEE
+253 TSGTWEQV
-260 IFGKGDY
+260 FGKGDY

-284 AAAGKAAYPIPFFVN
+284 AAAGKEAYPIPYFVN

-318 QAQNHDLWRA
+318 QAQNHDIWRC
-328 AAPSVDI
+328 AAPHVDI

-386 SPMGVERLIQRE
+386 SPMGVERMLERE
-398 NFAPL
+398 SFVPMGA
-403 TDFYRTVER
+403 FYKTMER
-412 MMDPITEHQA
+412 MMDKVTEHQA
-422 AGTIRASWLNGDDPA
+422 AGTIRAAWLNGDDPA

-448 ITSET
+448 ITEKT
-453 LQMGGYDICIQLNQA
+453 LRMGDYDVVVKLNTA
-468 VSRFS
+468 TRFN
-473 QSPLYC
+473 QTPNFA
-479 GYAMVMQESDN
+479 GYAMVMQDSAK
-490 EFTVIGSNV
+490 EFTVVGANV
-499 SVAFKPSDGKGFTG
+499 SVAFKPADGKGFTG
-513 LGRVAEMVWHDGAWE
+513 LGRVEEMVWNGEAWE
-528 VSRWLNGDDVQLR
+528 ASRWLNGDDVQLR

-555 GLRFSGA
+555 GLRFTA
-562 SPQVI
+562 TSPQVI
-567 RVRLYHY
+567 KVRLYHY

>member
-1 MKTFASILSAAL
+1 MKSIHLAILAAAC
-13 LLWSAAACSPAG
+13 LWGAAACSPAPQAQ
-25 EQSAPVSDPP
+25 EPVSDPP
-35 HLEKRGEATQLIVK
+35 HLERRGEATQLIVH
-49 GKPFLALSGELAG
+49 GKPFLALAGELAG
-62 SSATSALYMEQFWP
+62 SSATSARYMEPFWP
-76 KFREAGLNTLLAT
+76 EFRKAGLNTLLAT

-98 EGKYDFSRVDDM
+98 EGKFDFTRVDDL
-110 IRQARA
+110 IREARK

-132 ITSHIPLWMKENQQ
+132 MTSHIPLWMKENQQ

-153 AAGKSVSILS
+153 KEGKSVSILS

-188 AAQQTVLMIQIENEM
+188 AREQTVLMIQIENEM
-203 GLHGDTRDHCAA
+203 GLHGNTRDHSAA
-215 AEKAF
+215 AEAAF
-220 SGPVPAAL
+220 NGPVPAQL
-228 TEYLVKNRETLLPE
+228 TDYLTKNRANLIPE
-242 TRTAWE
+242 FREAWE

-253 TSGNWEE
+253 TSGTWEQV
-260 IFGKGDY
+260 FGKGDY

-284 AAAGKAAYPIPFFVN
+284 AAAGKEAYPIPYFVN

-318 QAQNHDLWRA
+318 QAQNHDIWRC
-328 AAPSVDI
+328 AAPHVDI

-386 SPMGVERLIQRE
+386 SPMGVERMLERE
-398 NFAPL
+398 SFVPMGE
-403 TDFYRTVER
+403 FYKTMER
-412 MMDPITEHQA
+412 MMDKVTEHQA
-422 AGTIRASWLNGDDPA
+422 AGTIRAAWLNGDDPA

-448 ITSET
+448 ITEKT
-453 LQMGGYDICIQLNQA
+453 LRMGDYDVVVKLNTA
-468 VSRFS
+468 TRFN
-473 QSPLYC
+473 QTPNFA
-479 GYAMVMQESDN
+479 GYAMVMQDSAK
-490 EFTVIGSNV
+490 EFTVVGANV
-499 SVAFKPSDGKGFTG
+499 SVAFKPADGKGFTG
-513 LGRVAEMVWHDGAWE
+513 LGRVEEMVWNGEAWE
-528 VSRWLNGDDVQLR
+528 ASRWLNGDDVQLR

-555 GLRFSGA
+555 GLRFTA
-562 SPQVI
+562 TSPQVI
-567 RVRLYHY
+567 KVRLYHY

>member
-1 MKTFASILSAAL
+1 MRSIHLAILAAAC
-13 LLWSAAACSPAG
+13 LWGAAACSPAPQAQ
-25 EQSAPVSDPP
+25 EPVSDPP
-35 HLEKRGEATQLIVK
+35 HLERRGEATQLIVH
-49 GKPFLALSGELAG
+49 GKPFLTLAGELAG
-62 SSATSALYMEQFWP
+62 SSATSARYMEPFWP
-76 KFREAGLNTLLAT
+76 EFRKAGLNTLLAT

-98 EGKYDFSRVDDM
+98 EGKFDFTRVDDL
-110 IRQARA
+110 IREARK

-132 ITSHIPLWMKENQQ
+132 MTSHIPLWMKENQQ

-153 AAGKSVSILS
+153 KEGKSVSILS

-188 AAQQTVLMIQIENEM
+188 AREQTVLMIQIENEM
-203 GLHGDTRDHCAA
+203 GLHGNTRDHSAA
-215 AEKAF
+215 AEAAF
-220 SGPVPAAL
+220 NGPVPAQL
-228 TEYLVKNRETLLPE
+228 TDYLTKNRANLIPE
-242 TRTAWE
+242 FREAWE

-253 TSGNWEE
+253 TSGTWEQV
-260 IFGKGDY
+260 FGKGDY

-284 AAAGKAAYPIPFFVN
+284 AAAGKEAYPIPYFVN

-318 QAQNHDLWRA
+318 QAQNHDIWRC
-328 AAPSVDI
+328 AAPHVDI

-386 SPMGVERLIQRE
+386 SPMGVERMLERE
-398 NFAPL
+398 SFVPMGA
-403 TDFYRTVER
+403 FYKTMER
-412 MMDPITEHQA
+412 MMDKVTEHQA
-422 AGTIRASWLNGDDPA
+422 AGTIRAAWLNGDDPA

-448 ITSET
+448 ITEKT
-453 LQMGGYDICIQLNQA
+453 LRMGDYDVVVKLNTA
-468 VSRFS
+468 TRFN
-473 QSPLYC
+473 QTPNFA
-479 GYAMVMQESDN
+479 GYAMVMQDSAK
-490 EFTVIGSNV
+490 EFTVVGANV
-499 SVAFKPSDGKGFTG
+499 SVAFKPADGKGFTG
-513 LGRVAEMVWHDGAWE
+513 LGRVEEMVWNGEAWE
-528 VSRWLNGDDVQLR
+528 ASRWLNGDDVQLR

-555 GLRFSGA
+555 GLRFTGT

-567 RVRLYHY
+567 KVRLYHY